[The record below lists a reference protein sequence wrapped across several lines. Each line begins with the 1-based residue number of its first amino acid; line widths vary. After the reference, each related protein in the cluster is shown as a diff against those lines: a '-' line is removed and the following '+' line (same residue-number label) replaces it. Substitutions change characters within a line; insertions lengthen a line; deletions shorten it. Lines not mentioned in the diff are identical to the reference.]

1 MATTLSHSA
10 TLIGTYQLGGHQAIA
25 EPNQCSITVGAL
37 VPLDTGPSFLGYQE
51 RGRDVTKSM

>member
-1 MATTLSHSA
+1 MVCAH
-10 TLIGTYQLGGHQAIA
+10 IA
-25 EPNQCSITVGAL
+25 LDENITVGAL